1 MYFHPDPY
9 RPQGQ
14 STKAEMSTNNL
25 SSMTLL
31 TVLSY
36 VFGALLLVIGLL
48 RRVDAMQIFILVTAV
63 ALIAV
68 GSLLLGSIRSHARE
82 IESDPVE
89 KADVDTI

>member
-1 MYFHPDPY
+1 
-9 RPQGQ
+9 
-14 STKAEMSTNNL
+14 
-25 SSMTLL
+25 
-31 TVLSY
+31 
-36 VFGALLLVIGLL
+36 LVIGLL

-82 IESDPVE
+82 IEADPVE